1 MTADVLFRNVV
12 SCLSLDVFRQRL
24 PWRIGVCSFKILS
37 SQDTAW
43 VYNSEKAFDYFIVVT
58 QVGLQTAL
66 RGLGHTHTH
75 TLSVIQLLL
84 SMFVAKPQL
93 HRMETRCGPVIDR
106 VSRMSP
112 QRCPSLISR
121 PSEYDEALLL

>member
-43 VYNSEKAFDYFIVVT
+43 FYNSEKAFGYFIVVT

-75 TLSVIQLLL
+75 SLSH
-84 SMFVAKPQL
+84 SAAAL
-93 HRMETRCGPVIDR
+93 HVCG
-106 VSRMSP
+106 
-112 QRCPSLISR
+112 
-121 PSEYDEALLL
+121 

>member
-1 MTADVLFRNVV
+1 M
-12 SCLSLDVFRQRL
+12 
-24 PWRIGVCSFKILS
+24 CSFKILS

-112 QRCPSLISR
+112 Q
-121 PSEYDEALLL
+121 